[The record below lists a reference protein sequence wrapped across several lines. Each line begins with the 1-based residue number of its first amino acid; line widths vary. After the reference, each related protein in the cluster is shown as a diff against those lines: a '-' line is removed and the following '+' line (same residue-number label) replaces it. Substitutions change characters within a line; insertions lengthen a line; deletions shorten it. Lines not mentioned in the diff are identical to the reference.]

1 MGNADVN
8 QKLKNLQ
15 KRINT
20 FYSDGKNFENKETA
34 KKMWIKDNQIVVDK
48 EIPVLP
54 GEHLIKAQYKD
65 VIERDGNIAQKI
77 NICVSS
83 DIEMKKC
90 DVMKKAAYS
99 RDIRPE
105 FECHLRTKSACI
117 QAVEKGDNDVV
128 VVSASEYKNAK
139 TVGLKAILFE
149 SYAENDIMV
158 AVTDGDV
165 NPDIL
170 KKSSL

>member
-15 KRINT
+15 KRIKT
-20 FYSDGKNFENKETA
+20 FYTAGKTFDNKETA
-34 KKMWIKDNQIVVDK
+34 KKMWIKDNQLVVDK
-48 EIPVLP
+48 EVPVLP
-54 GEHLIKAQYKD
+54 GEHLIRAQYKD

-77 NICVSS
+77 NICLSS

-105 FECHLRTKSACI
+105 FECHLKTKSAC
-117 QAVEKGDNDVV
+117 
-128 VVSASEYKNAK
+128 
-139 TVGLKAILFE
+139 FE
-149 SYAENDIMV
+149 SVGFKLNF
-158 AVTDGDV
+158 GS
-165 NPDIL
+165 L
-170 KKSSL
+170 KQIIAHRSSLKLSTDNRGSKDFN